1 MIIFRLPVCFRQ
13 PEILS
18 KNQKETFM
26 LKKFAL
32 LTILL
37 PVFANASWLQE
48 RRCDQINEVGFA
60 IGVYTAQC
68 GVSVDEI
75 QQKYAPRVSQALDKH
90 SCAQY
95 NDKSIVKL
103 KQNADTL
110 RTKYLKKASAPN
122 FCANYDAEIN
132 KLLRKHE

>member
-1 MIIFRLPVCFRQ
+1 
-13 PEILS
+13 
-18 KNQKETFM
+18 M

-48 RRCDQINEVGFA
+48 RRCDQINETGFA

-75 QQKYAPRVSQALDKH
+75 QQ
-90 SCAQY
+90 
-95 NDKSIVKL
+95 N
-103 KQNADTL
+103 
-110 RTKYLKKASAPN
+110 LKKASAPN